1 MDTTI
6 EVAIVEDN
14 NDIREAIRAL
24 INGTYGFTCLH
35 AYSNGFDAIK
45 ELPDVM
51 PDVVMMDI
59 NMPGMTGIEC
69 VKKLKGLMPATQFI
83 METVY
88 EDDDNIFKA
97 LRAGASGYILK
108 KTPAAKILEAITEVH
123 NGGSPMS
130 AEVARRVV
138 SSLQQNSKNSAGD
151 VLTDRET
158 EVLKLLARGFIY
170 KEIASEINVEYET
183 VKKHIQNIYA
193 KLHVQNKVEAINK
206 VFPQ

>member
-1 MDTTI
+1 MDTI
-6 EVAIVEDN
+6 EVAIIEDN
-14 NDIREAIRAL
+14 DDIRAALSAL
-24 INGTYGFTCLH
+24 INGTHGFKCVHT
-35 AYSNGFDAIK
+35 YSNGFDAIK
-45 ELPDVM
+45 DLPEQS
-51 PDVVMMDI
+51 PNVVMVDI

-69 VKKLKGLMPATQFI
+69 VKKLKGQMPGTQFM

-108 KTPAAKILEAITEVH
+108 KTPAAKMLEAITELH

-138 SSLQQNSKNSAGD
+138 SALQDKNKSSPEEI
-151 VLTDRET
+151 LTDRER
-158 EVLKLLARGFIY
+158 EVLKLLTKGFIY

-183 VKKHIQNIYA
+183 VKKHIQNIYS

-206 VFPQ
+206 VFPK

>member
-1 MDTTI
+1 MNTI

-14 NDIREAIRAL
+14 NDIRDAIRAL
-24 INGTYGFTCLH
+24 INGTYGFSCTH
-35 AYSNGFDAIK
+35 TYSNGFDAIK
-45 ELPDVM
+45 ELPEIK

-69 VKKLKGLMPATQFI
+69 VKKLKALIPGTQFI

-88 EDDDNIFKA
+88 EDDESIFQA
-97 LRAGASGYILK
+97 LRAGATGYILK
-108 KTPAAKILEAITEVH
+108 KTPAAKMLEAITEVH

-138 SSLQQNSKNSAGD
+138 ASLHDNEKNKAGET
-151 VLTDRET
+151 LTEREK
-158 EVLKLLARGFIY
+158 EVLKLLAKGFIY
-170 KEIASEINVEYET
+170 KEIASAMTIEYET

-206 VFPQ
+206 VFPK

>member
-1 MDTTI
+1 MHTI
-6 EVAIVEDN
+6 QVALIEDKD
-14 NDIREAIRAL
+14 DIREAIRAL
-24 INGTYGFTCLH
+24 INGSYGFKCIHT
-35 AYSNGFDAIK
+35 YSNGIDAIK
-45 ELPDVM
+45 ELPGLM
-51 PDVVMMDI
+51 PDVVMVDI

-69 VKKLKGLMPATQFI
+69 VKKLKPLMPGTQFM

-88 EDDDNIFKA
+88 EDDDNIFNA
-97 LRAGASGYILK
+97 LRAGATGYILK
-108 KTPAAKILEAITEVH
+108 KTSAVKMLEAITELY

-138 SSLQQNSKNSAGD
+138 SSLQENNKNSSEYL
-151 VLTDRET
+151 LTERER

-206 VFPQ
+206 VFPK